1 MTKILVIDDD
11 KSICE
16 SLNLYLAEEGYEVNT
31 AQSAEEGLR
40 KFQSQPWDL
49 VILDIFLS
57 DADGLEILR
66 RLKDKSPDTSV
77 VM

>member
-16 SLNLYLAEEGYEVNT
+16 SLNLYLAEEGYEVRT
-31 AQSAEEGLR
+31 ALSGEDGLR
-40 KFQSQPWDL
+40 KFQSQSWDL

-57 DADGLEILR
+57 NAGAFECVLYNC
-66 RLKDKSPDTSV
+66 
-77 VM
+77 